1 MNYLSNELVDLSVPK
16 FRFRLKAEL
25 ATISIQNRVIVTVGS
40 YTPNNC
46 CRTVTSTE
54 SFPAIPVINAVVQ

>member
-1 MNYLSNELVDLSVPK
+1 MNYLSNAMFNLIVPK

-25 ATISIQNRVIVTVGS
+25 ATFFVQSRVIRITET

-46 CRTVTSTE
+46 YRTVTSTE
-54 SFPAIPVINAVVQ
+54 IFSINTSN